1 MNELSRYWFPPL
13 IPLWLTPWRVGV
25 GGGHAEHSED
35 CGKGDVGLAL
45 AVLPNVGLCAQSLSR
60 IRPFVAP
67 WTVAYQAQCPEM
79 GFSRQE
85 YWSGLDFLFQGIFLT
100 QGSNSRL
107 SHPLH

>member
-45 AVLPNVGLCAQSLSR
+45 AVLPNVGLCAQ
-60 IRPFVAP
+60 
-67 WTVAYQAQCPEM
+67 
-79 GFSRQE
+79 
-85 YWSGLDFLFQGIFLT
+85 
-100 QGSNSRL
+100 
-107 SHPLH
+107 